1 MTMVIKKGKIGSALA
16 AFESNISKNEQ
27 YGATNKSFI
36 PGIASTRNFR
46 IRPAPAASVCVSKE
60 RIDQRTTKSSDRSQS
75 PTCSMTEDDGEEDVV
90 ISVTPKSPI
99 KKRAGFG
106 MLPTSIKASS
116 NSSFSSEEGS
126 FSGRRLNSSEMRL
139 HPATKEKQ
147 HNQQERNCI
156 RDRTIPLED
165 SRTEL
170 FSCKDSLS
178 VSDAEESSKQ
188 DTKISLNAVDSRSV
202 SPERTVERL
211 SSAEIE
217 NRPSTPR
224 PRIAGSQRRTAST
237 SPKRSRSPTSRT
249 RNAIRNQI
257 SLIRSPMSAP
267 MAPQRQL
274 SDPEDLRAN
283 GNMTATRPEPVET
296 PKPVSPAASP
306 SSKSPKRRP
315 KNLIAARTGN
325 YENDIKRK
333 KEEELREQ
341 ARQYDPA
348 QHGLKGILKWDTMQ
362 VQKSGRRIRWAAIL
376 TDQRGVHGRSQDRR
390 TSLEFTMGTHSASAD
405 QLKQPRR
412 RSMSD
417 FDKNLAKD
425 DPPPFLVKES
435 KMSRSTTL
443 LLAAYKASLWQTGT
457 QFREFRA
464 ACCVQAIARR
474 FIVQYRM
481 PIFRLEHQLRVIEK
495 QRIFD
500 LNQIQ
505 EKKWR
510 RMETVREK
518 TDARMKQQESKY
530 EMSQDLVKC
539 LREQNSRLEAKT
551 QEYESKSKM
560 LKTMNQHLEAISE
573 QSENNATILIA
584 SLEILKNHNEMLQV
598 QCEELESTIDEMHAR
613 IEKMDRKYRLEQRL
627 KGEMERVL
635 RSIVMTVSIRSDN
648 TALAHEIK
656 TLHAVVVAERKHD
669 SAECYLDNS
678 STTYGDD
685 GSKLSIL
692 SSSAS
697 SRLVFSTSA
706 IRGMDI
712 DGHSFVSMDDD
723 DDMMTMCTADS
734 FSLEQ

>member
-1 MTMVIKKGKIGSALA
+1 MVIKKGKIGSALA

-27 YGATNKSFI
+27 YGTMNKSFI

-46 IRPAPAASVCVSKE
+46 IRPAPGSVYVSKE
-60 RIDQRTTKSSDRSQS
+60 RIDQKTTRSPDRSQS
-75 PTCSMTEDDGEEDVV
+75 PTCSMTEDDGEDDVV

-99 KKRAGFG
+99 KKLAGFG
-106 MLPTSIKASS
+106 MLPSSVKASS
-116 NSSFSSEEGS
+116 NSSYSSEEGS
-126 FSGRRLNSSEMRL
+126 SGGKRLNSVEMRL
-139 HPATKEKQ
+139 QKEKQ
-147 HNQQERNCI
+147 LNHQERNCT

-165 SRTEL
+165 SRTE
-170 FSCKDSLS
+170 SRPCNGSPP
-178 VSDAEESSKQ
+178 VSDVEERSKR
-188 DTKISLNAVDSRSV
+188 DTKGDSSNPVDTRSV
-202 SPERTVERL
+202 SPVRTVERL
-211 SSAEIE
+211 GSAELKD
-217 NRPSTPR
+217 RPSTPR
-224 PRIAGSQRRTAST
+224 PRVTSSQRRTAST

-257 SLIRSPMSAP
+257 SLTRSPISAP

-274 SDPEDLRAN
+274 SDPKDLRAN
-283 GNMTATRPEPVET
+283 GNMTATPPEPVEI
-296 PKPVSPAASP
+296 PQAVSPAS

-315 KNLIAARTGN
+315 KNLVAARTGN
-325 YENDIKRK
+325 YGNEFKRK

-348 QHGLKGILKWDTMQ
+348 QHGLKGILKWDTVQ
-362 VQKSGRRIRWAAIL
+362 AQKSGRRIRWAAIL
-376 TDQRGVHGRSQDRR
+376 TNQMGFRSQDRR

-412 RSMSD
+412 KSMSD
-417 FDKNLAKD
+417 FDKSFAKD

-435 KMSRSTTL
+435 KTSRSTTL

-481 PIFRLEHQLRVIEK
+481 PIFRLEHQLRVIER

-510 RMETVREK
+510 RMETAREK

-530 EMSQDLVKC
+530 EMSQELVKC
-539 LREQNSRLEAKT
+539 LREQNSRLEAKR

-560 LKTMNQHLEAISE
+560 FLTMNEHLEASAN
-573 QSENNATILIA
+573 QSETNVTVLSA

-598 QCEELESTIDEMHAR
+598 QCEDLESAISKMHAR

-635 RSIVMTVSIRSDN
+635 RSIVMTVSIRSDD

-678 STTYGDD
+678 STTSGDD

-697 SRLVFSTSA
+697 SRLVFSSSSH
-706 IRGMDI
+706 RGMDI
-712 DGHSFVSMDDD
+712 DVHSFVSMDDD
-723 DDMMTMCTADS
+723 DDMMTMCTDS

>member
-1 MTMVIKKGKIGSALA
+1 MVIKKGKIGSALA

-46 IRPAPAASVCVSKE
+46 IRPAPGSVCVSKE
-60 RIDQRTTKSSDRSQS
+60 RIAQKTTRSPDRSQS
-75 PTCSMTEDDGEEDVV
+75 PTCSMTEDDGEDDVA

-99 KKRAGFG
+99 KKLAGFG
-106 MLPTSIKASS
+106 MLPSNIKASG
-116 NSSFSSEEGS
+116 NSSYSSEEGS
-126 FSGRRLNSSEMRL
+126 SSGKRFSS
-139 HPATKEKQ
+139 AIQKEKTL
-147 HNQQERNCI
+147 NNPQERNCI

-165 SRTEL
+165 TRTESM
-170 FSCKDSLS
+170 SCNDSLPL
-178 VSDAEESSKQ
+178 SDVNESSKR
-188 DTKISLNAVDSRSV
+188 DTKGVSPHPVDTRSV
-202 SPERTVERL
+202 SPVRTVERL
-211 SSAEIE
+211 SSAELK

-224 PRIAGSQRRTAST
+224 PRVTSSQRRTAST

-257 SLIRSPMSAP
+257 SLTRSPMSAP

-283 GNMTATRPEPVET
+283 GNMPATRPEPVET
-296 PKPVSPAASP
+296 PQPVSPAS

-315 KNLIAARTGN
+315 KNLIAARTGS
-325 YENDIKRK
+325 YENDLKRK
-333 KEEELREQ
+333 KEEELRVQ

-348 QHGLKGILKWDTMQ
+348 QHGLKGILKWDTMPP
-362 VQKSGRRIRWAAIL
+362 QKSGRRIRWAAIL
-376 TDQRGVHGRSQDRR
+376 TDQRGVRSQDRR

-412 RSMSD
+412 KSMSD
-417 FDKNLAKD
+417 FDQSLAKT

-435 KMSRSTTL
+435 KTSRSTTL

-481 PIFRLEHQLRVIEK
+481 PIYRLEHQLRVIER

-510 RMETVREK
+510 RMETAREK

-530 EMSQDLVKC
+530 EMSQELVKC
-539 LREQNSRLEAKT
+539 LREQNNRLEAKT

-560 LKTMNQHLEAISE
+560 LKTMNEHLETSSK
-573 QSENNATILIA
+573 QSESNVGILSS
-584 SLEILKNHNEMLQV
+584 SLEILRNHNEMLQV
-598 QCEELESTIDEMHAR
+598 QCEELESTIGEMHSR

-635 RSIVMTVSIRSDN
+635 RSIVMTVSIRSDD

-706 IRGMDI
+706 HRGMDF
-712 DGHSFVSMDDD
+712 DAHSFVSMDDD

-734 FSLEQ
+734 FSLEL

>member
-1 MTMVIKKGKIGSALA
+1 
-16 AFESNISKNEQ
+16 
-27 YGATNKSFI
+27 
-36 PGIASTRNFR
+36 
-46 IRPAPAASVCVSKE
+46 
-60 RIDQRTTKSSDRSQS
+60 
-75 PTCSMTEDDGEEDVV
+75 
-90 ISVTPKSPI
+90 
-99 KKRAGFG
+99 
-106 MLPTSIKASS
+106 
-116 NSSFSSEEGS
+116 
-126 FSGRRLNSSEMRL
+126 
-139 HPATKEKQ
+139 
-147 HNQQERNCI
+147 
-156 RDRTIPLED
+156 
-165 SRTEL
+165 
-170 FSCKDSLS
+170 
-178 VSDAEESSKQ
+178 
-188 DTKISLNAVDSRSV
+188 
-202 SPERTVERL
+202 
-211 SSAEIE
+211 
-217 NRPSTPR
+217 
-224 PRIAGSQRRTAST
+224 
-237 SPKRSRSPTSRT
+237 
-249 RNAIRNQI
+249 
-257 SLIRSPMSAP
+257 

-283 GNMTATRPEPVET
+283 GNMPATRPEPVET
-296 PKPVSPAASP
+296 PQPVSPAS

-315 KNLIAARTGN
+315 KNLIAARTGS
-325 YENDIKRK
+325 YENDLKRK
-333 KEEELREQ
+333 KEEELRVQ

-348 QHGLKGILKWDTMQ
+348 QHGLKGILKWDTMPP
-362 VQKSGRRIRWAAIL
+362 QKSGRRIRWAAIL
-376 TDQRGVHGRSQDRR
+376 TDQRGVRSQDRR

-412 RSMSD
+412 KSMSD
-417 FDKNLAKD
+417 FDQSLAKT

-435 KMSRSTTL
+435 KTSRSTTL

-481 PIFRLEHQLRVIEK
+481 PIYRLEHQLRVIER

-510 RMETVREK
+510 RMETAREK

-530 EMSQDLVKC
+530 EMSQELVKC
-539 LREQNSRLEAKT
+539 LREQNNRLEAKT

-560 LKTMNQHLEAISE
+560 LKTMNEHLETSSK
-573 QSENNATILIA
+573 QSESNVGILSS
-584 SLEILKNHNEMLQV
+584 SLEILRNHNEMLQV
-598 QCEELESTIDEMHAR
+598 QCEELESTIGEMHSR

-635 RSIVMTVSIRSDN
+635 RSIVMTVSIRSDD

-706 IRGMDI
+706 HRGMDF
-712 DGHSFVSMDDD
+712 DAHSFVSMDDD